1 MPRAARAA
9 SVCGRTPA
17 SANDC
22 NVFLLI
28 LSRVVL
34 ARRSGHRP
42 NDGRE
47 DPSERAGKAGR
58 GLSVYVI
65 GVSAIS
71 FHVFVPEFT
80 PTLYTYRFKQLL
92 QKGSPG
98 FFALYVF
105 GDGLVEV
112 ALGGVGTELDK
123 KGTGFTL
130 RPEIRGGD
138 HSISGADGA
147 CEI

>member
-1 MPRAARAA
+1 M
-9 SVCGRTPA
+9 
-17 SANDC
+17 
-22 NVFLLI
+22 
-28 LSRVVL
+28 
-34 ARRSGHRP
+34 
-42 NDGRE
+42 
-47 DPSERAGKAGR
+47 
-58 GLSVYVI
+58 I

-112 ALGGVGTELDK
+112 ALGGCRDRAGQE
-123 KGTGFTL
+123 
-130 RPEIRGGD
+130 GD
-138 HSISGADGA
+138 RFHAPS
-147 CEI
+147 

>member
-1 MPRAARAA
+1 
-9 SVCGRTPA
+9 
-17 SANDC
+17 
-22 NVFLLI
+22 
-28 LSRVVL
+28 
-34 ARRSGHRP
+34 
-42 NDGRE
+42 
-47 DPSERAGKAGR
+47 
-58 GLSVYVI
+58 VI

-130 RPEIRGGD
+130 RPEM
-138 HSISGADGA
+138 
-147 CEI
+147 